1 MASILDAW
9 FTPLTPLAFLE
20 RSAQIYPEKTAI
32 AYGNRRISYSEFA
45 AAATRLAQALRASGV
60 KPGDRVAYLLPNIP
74 EMLIAHF
81 GVPLAGGVL
90 VAMNIR
96 LAAAEIRHICAHS
109 GAKVLVVDS
118 ALHPTIAPV
127 VGKLNVEIV
136 TATDPAARAVADP
149 SIGGL
154 SYQDLLARGGDD
166 PLPWRIKDERATI
179 SINYTSGTTG
189 RPKGVMYHHRGAY
202 LNSLAEIIH
211 SQHSPES
218 RYLWTLP
225 MFHCN
230 GWCTTWAVT
239 AIGGTHIC
247 LRAVNAAEIWRL
259 LDSEGITHFNAAPTV
274 LVTIANA
281 EQAHRLDR
289 KVIVTTGG
297 APPSPTIIVRMSELG
312 ARIVHVYGLTE
323 TYGPYTVCEI
333 QEGWTRLDPQA
344 RYRMMAHQGVGMLV
358 TDGVRVVAKDMTDI
372 PRDGATMGEVVM
384 RGNNVMSGYFND
396 PEATEKAFRGGWFH
410 SGDLG
415 VWHPDGYIELRD
427 RAKDIIVSGGENI
440 STIEVEAA
448 IVSHP
453 AVLEVAVVGVP
464 HEKWGERPKAFVV
477 LRPGATATAEEII
490 GHVCGQIARYK
501 VPDYVD
507 FVADLP
513 KTATG
518 KIQKFQ
524 LREREWQ
531 GRESRVQG

>member
-1 MASILDAW
+1 MASTPDAW

-20 RSAQIYPEKTAI
+20 RSARVYPEKAAI
-32 AYGNRRISYSEFA
+32 VYGDRRLSYAEFA
-45 AAATRLAQALRASGV
+45 AAATRLAHALRAKGL

-96 LAAAEIRHICAHS
+96 LGPAEIRHICRHS
-109 GAKVLVVDS
+109 GAKLLVVDA

-127 VGKLNVEIV
+127 VDQLNVEIV
-136 TATDPAARAVADP
+136 SATDPAARAAADP
-149 SIGGL
+149 GVGGI
-154 SYQDLLARGGDD
+154 SYEDLLACGRDD
-166 PLPWRIKDERATI
+166 PLPWRIGDERATI

-189 RPKGVMYHHRGAY
+189 MPKGVMYHHRGAY

-259 LDSEGITHFNAAPTV
+259 LDNESITHFSAAPTV
-274 LVTIANA
+274 LVTIANTQ
-281 EQAHRLDR
+281 EAHRLPR
-289 KVIVTTGG
+289 TVIVTTAG
-297 APPSPTIIVRMSELG
+297 APPSPTIIGRMSDLG

-323 TYGPYTVCEI
+323 TYGPYTVCEN
-333 QEGWTRLDPQA
+333 QDGWTRLDPLA
-344 RYRMMAHQGVGMLV
+344 RNRMMARQGVGMIV
-358 TDGVRVVAKDMTDI
+358 TDEVRVVAEDMTDV

-396 PEATEKAFRGGWFH
+396 PNATKKAFRGGWFH

-453 AVLEVAVVGVP
+453 AVLEAAVIGVP

-477 LRPGATATAEEII
+477 LRPGATATEQEII
-490 GHVCGQIARYK
+490 AHARAQIARYK
-501 VPDYVD
+501 VPDYVE
-507 FVADLP
+507 FVAQLP

-524 LREREWQ
+524 LREREWKGRDTRIQ
-531 GRESRVQG
+531 G

>member
-1 MASILDAW
+1 LIRPIAVA
-9 FTPLTPLAFLE
+9 LE
-20 RSAQIYPEKTAI
+20 RKAEVDATAQGLQKALPEVCRCF
-32 AYGNRRISYSEFA
+32 NRFQMKWPVWRWSLWIVWP
-45 AAATRLAQALRASGV
+45 LQG
-60 KPGDRVAYLLPNIP
+60 P
-74 EMLIAHF
+74 E
-81 GVPLAGGVL
+81 PQ
-90 VAMNIR
+90 
-96 LAAAEIRHICAHS
+96 
-109 GAKVLVVDS
+109 
-118 ALHPTIAPV
+118 
-127 VGKLNVEIV
+127 
-136 TATDPAARAVADP
+136 
-149 SIGGL
+149 
-154 SYQDLLARGGDD
+154 QD
-166 PLPWRIKDERATI
+166 
-179 SINYTSGTTG
+179 
-189 RPKGVMYHHRGAY
+189 
-202 LNSLAEIIH
+202 
-211 SQHSPES
+211 
-218 RYLWTLP
+218 
-225 MFHCN
+225 
-230 GWCTTWAVT
+230 
-239 AIGGTHIC
+239 
-247 LRAVNAAEIWRL
+247 
-259 LDSEGITHFNAAPTV
+259 
-274 LVTIANA
+274 
-281 EQAHRLDR
+281 
-289 KVIVTTGG
+289 
-297 APPSPTIIVRMSELG
+297 
-312 ARIVHVYGLTE
+312 YGLTE
-323 TYGPYTVCEI
+323 TWGPYTVCEI

-344 RYRMMAHQGVGMLV
+344 RNRMMAHQGVGMLV

-477 LRPGATATAEEII
+477 LRSGATATAEEII